1 MAKKVLFAHTK
12 EIIQFDSE
20 EEIQEYLDKQIFPC
34 KLLDKKKLNGK
45 FVITFIKAYNKT
57 PLLEELS
64 EDEKFWK
71 KYPPKKPCEDDTYDF
86 ETGV

>member
-20 EEIQEYLDKQIFPC
+20 EEIKEYLDKQIFQY
-34 KLLDKKKLNGK
+34 KLLNKKKVNGK
-45 FVITFIKAYNKT
+45 FVITFIKAYNKA
-57 PLLEELS
+57 PMLDEPCVEACNPS
-64 EDEKFWK
+64 ED
-71 KYPPKKPCEDDTYDF
+71 YSF